1 MKMHPK
7 SRLILLSVILLGA
20 LGLAA
25 CSNPKPIAVY
35 ITPTPAL
42 TDQPLPTPSG
52 STPGSAQINAQP
64 TEHQITPLPTPLPPP
79 PGVTWGPVVGS
90 NNTPEPLH
98 TPLPAEVSVRPCVAT
113 VTVLELPL
121 YQSPNKSATII
132 RSAAEREK
140 LVVNQITT
148 DSAGNQ
154 WADTPEGWLTLKAG
168 GVKTAQLN
176 GLRSCEILLGHDP
189 NTTLLGLH
197 VLNDRS
203 RDEVLALVQRMV
215 DAGHPLGTLKGL
227 NGTEDLLNE
236 AKRISPQTV
245 IVYRSILSPDGV
257 GDCPADIR
265 EQPDPAATAQRWLA
279 GLKPYWDQVN
289 ADYYELMSECP
300 APLNWIASFSIDAMK
315 IANEQ
320 ERCLLLF
327 SFPGGNPDMQ
337 VFNDLLP
344 AYQYAVEH
352 PCQPGRT
359 HGIALHAFSLQDD
372 QLVSESDVWVALRH
386 RILYQRLL
394 LVLPEAANLPVYLTE
409 VGIGGATFLPP
420 CDTVVRDA
428 LQFTYELEED
438 PYVKGFHLWNV
449 GSGEQWYDITPC
461 LPALGDALIAYYSG
475 S

>member
-1 MKMHPK
+1 MKTHPK
-7 SRLILLSVILLGA
+7 TTFSLLLYLVLGV

-25 CSNPKPIAVY
+25 CGSSKPITVY
-35 ITPTPAL
+35 VTPTPAP
-42 TDQPLPTPSG
+42 TDAPSATPAVSA
-52 STPGSAQINAQP
+52 PGSAQAGAQP
-64 TEHQITPLPTPLPPP
+64 GHYQITPLPTPEPPP
-79 PGVTWGPVVGS
+79 PGVTWGPVVGPAY
-90 NNTPEPLH
+90 TPEPLH
-98 TPLPAEVSVRPCVAT
+98 TPLPAQISVRPCVAT
-113 VTVLELPL
+113 VTVSDLPL
-121 YQSPNKSATII
+121 YQSPNKAAALI
-132 RSAAEREK
+132 RSAAQREK
-140 LVVNQITT
+140 LAVSQIIT

-154 WADTPEGWLTLKAG
+154 WANTPDGWLTLKVG

-176 GLRSCEILLGHDP
+176 GLRSCEILQGDDP

-197 VLNDRS
+197 ILNDTS
-203 RDEVLALVQRMV
+203 HDAVLTLVQRMV

-245 IVYRSILSPDGV
+245 IIYRSIINPDGV
-257 GDCPADIR
+257 GDCPGDTR
-265 EQPDPAATAQRWLA
+265 DQPDPAATAQRWLA
-279 GLKPYWDQVN
+279 GLKPYWDLVN
-289 ADYYELMSECP
+289 ADYYEVWSECG
-300 APLNWIASFSIDAMK
+300 APLNWIASFSIEAMK

-320 ERCLLLF
+320 GRCLLLF

-337 VFNDLLP
+337 VFNELLP

-372 QLVSESDVWVALRH
+372 QLVSESDVWIALRH

-394 LVLPEAANLPVYLTE
+394 LVLPEAATLPVYLTQ
-409 VGIGGATFLPP
+409 VGIGGATIMPP
-420 CDTVVRDA
+420 CDTIIRDA
-428 LQFTYELEED
+428 LQYTYELEED
-438 PYVKGFHLWNV
+438 PYVKGFNLWNV